1 MHTAKRLAPYRR
13 KRDFAVTPE
22 PADVPASPRGARGAA
37 FVVHLHH
44 ARARHFDFRLELE
57 GTLRSWAI
65 PKGPSLDP
73 AAKRLAV
80 QVEDHP
86 LAYARFEGRIPA
98 GEYGAGKVWIW
109 DRGTWTAPGN
119 AAQALQKGQLRFT
132 LRGQR
137 LRGEWSLVR
146 TRFAGRQPQWLLIK
160 VADAAARA
168 GDVADDVP
176 LSRWRKRR
184 RAAQVGRPHKA
195 VRTRAEAQARG

>member
-1 MHTAKRLAPYRR
+1 VHTAKRLAQYRR

-22 PADVPASPRGARGAA
+22 PADAPASPRRAGGGA
-37 FVVHLHH
+37 FVVQLHH
-44 ARARHFDFRLELE
+44 ARARHFDFRLELA

-109 DRGTWTAPGN
+109 DRGTWTSQGN
-119 AAQALQKGQLRFT
+119 AAQALQKGHLRFT

-146 TRFAGRQPQWLLIK
+146 TRFTGKQPQWLLLKI
-160 VADAAARA
+160 ADAAARA
-168 GDVADDVP
+168 GEVADDVP
-176 LSRWRKRR
+176 LSRWRKTR
-184 RAAQVGRPHKA
+184 RAAPLGRPLKA
-195 VRTRAEAQARG
+195 LRPRAEAHERG